1 MDAASCNAVVG
12 IKNSQDM
19 LEELERENLFLTSLD
34 EKQRWY
40 QYHFLFREFLQ
51 SRLRRETGEQVT
63 GLERRAGAY
72 YESHQ

>member
-1 MDAASCNAVVG
+1 MDADSCNAVVG

-34 EKQRWY
+34 EKQHWY

-51 SRLRRETGEQVT
+51 SRLRRENGEQVK
-63 GLERRAGAY
+63 GLERSAGAY
-72 YESHQ
+72 

>member
-1 MDAASCNAVVG
+1 
-12 IKNSQDM
+12 M

-51 SRLRRETGEQVT
+51 SRLRRENGEQVKRF
-63 GLERRAGAY
+63 GKMRGCILRIPK
-72 YESHQ
+72 